1 MLHAKRLGLLG
12 VLGLAVAAGGASADE
27 PAGDMIVLTALPVTY
42 SIAFALAAGTHV
54 TVQNVPDN
62 GRRMNAQQNYF
73 TLQAPKLAEQFAH
86 ADAVVTIGKLWQD
99 DPLFVAARA
108 ANIRVIDIDAT
119 KPYSDTLEGISVAFE
134 PQTDA
139 PWFARDDEGERV
151 PSMYFWLSASNV
163 ARAADIVG
171 QDLMRLAPADA
182 PKIAANLAKYERE
195 VLDIKREYEAKLAA
209 LPDVTVYGLGSGLVY
224 LLTDMSIFVDGYFL
238 KQDIN
243 WTPDDVASFSRYL
256 KEHGIKVVVHQWEP
270 SEAIKGAITSAGAK
284 LVVLDLGDGGIVENG
299 HLVPNGYSRL
309 LRSNLEALYQAL
321 LAANR

>member
-1 MLHAKRLGLLG
+1 
-12 VLGLAVAAGGASADE
+12 V
-27 PAGDMIVLTALPVTY
+27 
-42 SIAFALAAGTHV
+42 
-54 TVQNVPDN
+54 
-62 GRRMNAQQNYF
+62 
-73 TLQAPKLAEQFAH
+73 
-86 ADAVVTIGKLWQD
+86 
-99 DPLFVAARA
+99 
-108 ANIRVIDIDAT
+108 
-119 KPYSDTLEGISVAFE
+119 
-134 PQTDA
+134 
-139 PWFARDDEGERV
+139 
-151 PSMYFWLSASNV
+151 YFWLSASNV

-243 WTPDDVASFSRYL
+243 WTPDDVSSFSRYL
-256 KEHGIKVVVHQWEP
+256 KEHGIKVVVHQWDP

-284 LVVLDLGDGGIVENG
+284 LVVLDLGDGGIVESG
-299 HLVPNGYSRL
+299 HLVPDGYSRL

-321 LAANR
+321 LSANR